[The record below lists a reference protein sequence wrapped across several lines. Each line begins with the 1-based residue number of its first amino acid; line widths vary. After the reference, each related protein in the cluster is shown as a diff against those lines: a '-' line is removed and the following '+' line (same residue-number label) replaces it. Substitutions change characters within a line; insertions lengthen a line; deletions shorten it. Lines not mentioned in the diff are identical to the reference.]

1 MFGRQGEIISHRSAA
16 SRQDHERDA
25 LFAAAERK
33 ELAAQKFEEW
43 VRFKD
48 SFDRGLALFAKLDPG
63 HCEVSEPH
71 RWNLALLVTGR
82 TQNLVEI
89 THRNMF
95 TRERTLRL
103 HSAPII
109 VMKDIMMRSVLPHLH
124 IYFVCCCYGCCAC
137 E

>member
-1 MFGRQGEIISHRSAA
+1 MSKSSVRGRLPWNMFGRQGEISHRSAA

-71 RWNLALLVTGR
+71 RGIWRCLR
-82 TQNLVEI
+82 PE
-89 THRNMF
+89 
-95 TRERTLRL
+95 ERK
-103 HSAPII
+103 I
-109 VMKDIMMRSVLPHLH
+109 
-124 IYFVCCCYGCCAC
+124 
-137 E
+137 